1 MSDAHYAVLFRGEL
15 APGFT
20 QEQVK
25 SSFGQLFGLS
35 DAKLDRI
42 FSQSEVILKR
52 DVSEEEANRIAK
64 GLYKI
69 GMQVEVCQSKQA
81 NTVPAPIPEKKE
93 TPAPDESKIV
103 SSEPTLSGSK
113 TSDRNKYDNKST
125 GHSVHSIEETKE
137 YPFIFSGK
145 GSEYFKIWI
154 VNIFLSI
161 ITLGI
166 YSAWAKV
173 RTQRY
178 FYGNTAID
186 NSSFEYLADPIKILK
201 GRLIAVV
208 FAAIYFASDYI
219 SFALSLI
226 CAVILVIA
234 TPWIISRALR
244 FRNHNSAWRGIRFS
258 FDGNAIGAGMAYVIW
273 QALSMLTLGLLFPLA
288 LQKQTQY
295 SIGKSRFGGQDF
307 HNSATIGNFYMIFL
321 RILGIAIVGII
332 LIGLLVVA
340 AIPNYTTLKF
350 TGAPVFLPILITWT
364 LYFFIFVYF
373 RVRFTNLRYSSTTIG
388 NNALSSNYEIKS
400 YAFLVFTNWLFILC
414 TLGLFYPF
422 AKVRSAQYAANHI
435 SLIAEGS
442 LDEFV
447 GEAHDDVSA
456 VGGEVGD
463 FFDFDIGF

>member
-1 MSDAHYAVLFRGEL
+1 MSDAHYAVLFRGKL
-15 APGFT
+15 VSGFT

-35 DAKLDRI
+35 GAKLDRI
-42 FSQSEVILKR
+42 FSQPEVILKR
-52 DVSEEEANRIAK
+52 DVSEQEANRIAK

-69 GMQVEVCQSKQA
+69 GMQVEVHRSKQT
-81 NTVPAPIPEKKE
+81 NTAPPPLPENRK
-93 TPAPDESKIV
+93 TPAPDESAIA
-103 SSEPTLSGSK
+103 SSESKLSGSK
-113 TSDRNKYDNKST
+113 TSDSNKYDDKSAD
-125 GHSVHSIEETKE
+125 HSVHSIEETKE

-178 FYGNTAID
+178 FYGNTTID

-201 GRLIAVV
+201 GRLIAFV
-208 FAAIYFASDYI
+208 FLILYLASDHI
-219 SFALSLI
+219 SPILSLI
-226 CAVILVIA
+226 CWIILILA
-234 TPWIISRALR
+234 TPWIVSRALR

-258 FDGNAIGAGMAYVIW
+258 FDGSATGAGMAYVIW
-273 QALSMLTLGLLFPLA
+273 PLLSVPTLALLFPVV

-295 SIGKSRFGGQDF
+295 SIGKSHFGGQDF
-307 HNSATIGNFYMIFL
+307 HNSATIGNFYKIFL
-321 RILGIAIVGII
+321 AILGIGLLGII
-332 LIGLLVVA
+332 FSVIFFTIIPRFIAPIIVVS
-340 AIPNYTTLKF
+340 YL
-350 TGAPVFLPILITWT
+350 
-364 LYFFIFVYF
+364 LYFFMFVYF
-373 RVRFTNLRYSSTTIG
+373 RVRFTNLRYGSTTIG
-388 NNALSSNYEIKS
+388 NNKLSANYEIKS
-400 YAFLVFTNWLFILC
+400 YAFLVFTNWILILC

-447 GEAHDDVSA
+447 GEMRDDVSA

-463 FFDFDIGF
+463 LFDFDIGF